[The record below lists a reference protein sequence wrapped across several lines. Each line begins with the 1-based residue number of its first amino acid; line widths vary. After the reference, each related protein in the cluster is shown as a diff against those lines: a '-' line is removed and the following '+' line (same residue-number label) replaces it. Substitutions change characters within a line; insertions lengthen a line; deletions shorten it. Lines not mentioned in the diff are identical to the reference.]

1 MHIGSRAIT
10 LCHTCGVAID
20 PRFFTMPARS
30 HFPHPLSAP
39 APSKVPGTGASL
51 GGVQHWAAI
60 ATATLSFARNARTWV
75 LLLAMG
81 CTPWASATIM
91 AQSNTS
97 NVATSG
103 AHQRATKPAKSSHR
117 YKAPKAHAHGD
128 TPEVLALAERIAQT
142 HDLPAPWVRRQ
153 MAHALRLD
161 SLSALVLPPATP
173 SAKNWQAYRER
184 FVEPRRIAAG
194 LAFWQQHT
202 QALQRA
208 VQRYGVPAELVV
220 GIIGVETYY
229 GRHMG
234 NFRLIDA
241 LSTLA
246 LNFPTEHPRH
256 AERRAF
262 FQAELGHF
270 LAQAHRAG
278 PSALNAKGS
287 YAGAAGWPQFMP
299 SSVAQWGVDFDGNGR
314 IDLVRSPVDAIGSV
328 ANYLKSFGWVSGM
341 PTHYP
346 VTPPSDPTQRE
357 TLLLPDILPSFSA
370 ERMTELG
377 ATLQGPGLQHTGPLA
392 LVELHNGGQ
401 EPSYVAGTENFYVVT
416 RYNWSSYY
424 ALAVIDL
431 AQAIRDARP

>member
-1 MHIGSRAIT
+1 MPPR
-10 LCHTCGVAID
+10 CHFNPPRCACTETPVRQAKSGIETWQRGVA
-20 PRFFTMPARS
+20 
-30 HFPHPLSAP
+30 
-39 APSKVPGTGASL
+39 
-51 GGVQHWAAI
+51 
-60 ATATLSFARNARTWV
+60 
-75 LLLAMG
+75 
-81 CTPWASATIM
+81 M
-91 AQSNTS
+91 AQSHLTMS
-97 NVATSG
+97 RWAWLYVLVVTLCAAPWAVAQTKNNPTKAS
-103 AHQRATKPAKSSHR
+103 ASAQQRAAKAVKSQHR
-117 YKAPKAHAHGD
+117 AKAAKAPTHGD
-128 TPEVLALAERIAQT
+128 TPEVQALSERLAQAHQ
-142 HDLPAPWVRRQ
+142 LPLPWVRRQ
-153 MAHALRLD
+153 IAHAARLD
-161 SLSALVLPPATP
+161 SLSSLVLPPATP

-194 LAFWQQHT
+194 LAFWQQHRL
-202 QALQRA
+202 ALQRA
-208 VQRYGVPAELVV
+208 EKKYGVPAELVV
-220 GIIGVETYY
+220 GIIGVETYF

-256 AERRAF
+256 AERSAF

-278 PSALNAKGS
+278 PSALNTKGS
-287 YAGAAGWPQFMP
+287 YAGAMGWPQFMP
-299 SSVAQWGVDFDGNGR
+299 SSVAQWAVDFDGDGR

-346 VTPPSDPTQRE
+346 VTPPMDPAQRE

-424 ALAVIDL
+424 ALAVIEL